1 MLIHG
6 CLRSRHILASGQD
19 SDYGPTHGRL
29 DRQSMTDI
37 SLHSAWCRSF
47 GIGGTTVYC
56 RLTLDDS
63 RCSIFAAG
71 RGGHAWDVLACI
83 TRRSRS
89 VSRGLTWT
97 AADTPTLRHN
107 FTAAYLWSTEEVE
120 FYGCSIQRVAD
131 VVLPPSCEQKSC
143 FKVFLPL
150 PKIRLCLLVAT
161 GISQYALPVPA

>member
-6 CLRSRHILASGQD
+6 CLRSRHILARVKTSTTG
-19 SDYGPTHGRL
+19 STHGRL

-37 SLHSAWCRSF
+37 SLHGTWCRSF

-56 RLTLDDS
+56 RHTLDDS

-83 TRRSRS
+83 TRKSRS
-89 VSRGLTWT
+89 VSRDLTWT

-120 FYGCSIQRVAD
+120 SYGRSIQEVAD
-131 VVLPPSCEQKSC
+131 VVLPHSYQQESC